1 MVGERREERGE
12 LHGST
17 CRLDVLRSQ
26 ITNNKQQTQNPKH
39 KTPSIIDRIFTSIF
53 SSAVAGFSSL
63 HLSMTKKKAVAASA
77 CFIVLAAGD
86 IGCYAFANGRGKKIT
101 PSTLYSVP
109 YLPNIEE
116 EGDDGS
122 FFLAASQQ
130 AAKDRFEML
139 KKGMDP
145 LAISLSSV
153 PLIAEEQ
160 ESAEKE
166 VDEAPTVNK
175 SPDNKGQ
182 TGADE
187 KMKVSSPTVE
197 NDDYDGMLS
206 SLSESPL
213 TQSLEEKKNKIEAGI
228 EPSTTLD
235 EITRVESEI
244 AAIKSE
250 IKDKIQSRKDDANST
265 YDANQPVVG
274 EGSTAEEMETARYTR
289 LAAADEIAKKLN
301 SGEDLPLP
309 PVLEGAGAT
318 SEEAQERTAEESEA
332 IREARL
338 AAADEIAKSFRKS
351 VDDSTSSPT
360 TKSLTL
366 SEDDNEEDEAKDAKA
381 EPVAAAAKAKNIEEP
396 SNANQPLLSSDGK
409 LIYEPSHAALN
420 MNQENV
426 ENGLLLLSRSFLML
440 NSIVQR
446 HLGEEEDNE

>member
-1 MVGERREERGE
+1 MAALISRH
-12 LHGST
+12 LN
-17 CRLDVLRSQ
+17 VLRQ
-26 ITNNKQQTQNPKH
+26 WLAFLIY
-39 KTPSIIDRIFTSIF
+39 
-53 SSAVAGFSSL
+53 
-63 HLSMTKKKAVAASA
+63 LSMTKKKAAAASA
-77 CFIVLAAGD
+77 ACFVILSAGD
-86 IGCYAFANGRGKKIT
+86 IGCHAFAFAFANGRGKMIT

-145 LAISLSSV
+145 LAISLS
-153 PLIAEEQ
+153 
-160 ESAEKE
+160 AEKE
-166 VDEAPTVNK
+166 VGEASTVNNEL
-175 SPDNKGQ
+175 PDNKGQ
-182 TGADE
+182 TGAE

-206 SLSESPL
+206 SLSL
-213 TQSLEEKKNKIEAGI
+213 TQSLEDKKNKIEAGI

-235 EITRVESEI
+235 ETTRVESGI
-244 AAIKSE
+244 AAIKPE

-265 YDANQPVVG
+265 YDANEPVVG

-301 SGEDLPLP
+301 SGEDFGAAPLL

-351 VDDSTSSPT
+351 VDDTS
-360 TKSLTL
+360 
-366 SEDDNEEDEAKDAKA
+366 SEDDIEEDEAKEAKA
-381 EPVAAAAKAKNIEEP
+381 EPAAAAAAAKAENNEEP

-409 LIYEPSHAALN
+409 LIYEPSHSALN

-426 ENGLLLLSRSFLML
+426 ENGLLLLTRSFLML

>member
-1 MVGERREERGE
+1 
-12 LHGST
+12 
-17 CRLDVLRSQ
+17 
-26 ITNNKQQTQNPKH
+26 
-39 KTPSIIDRIFTSIF
+39 
-53 SSAVAGFSSL
+53 
-63 HLSMTKKKAVAASA
+63 MTKKKAVAASA
-77 CFIVLAAGD
+77 ACFVVLAAGD
-86 IGCYAFANGRGKKIT
+86 ICCHAFANCRGKKIT

-130 AAKDRFEML
+130 AAKDRFELL
-139 KKGMDP
+139 KKGIDP

-153 PLIAEEQ
+153 PIAEEQ
-160 ESAEKE
+160 ETAEKE
-166 VDEAPTVNK
+166 VDEAPTVNEL
-175 SPDNKGQ
+175 SDNKGQ
-182 TGADE
+182 TGAE
-187 KMKVSSPTVE
+187 KMKVSSPTVTVE

-213 TQSLEEKKNKIEAGI
+213 AQSLEEKKKIEADI

-235 EITRVESEI
+235 EITRVESET

-250 IKDKIQSRKDDANST
+250 IKDKIQCRKDDANST

-301 SGEDLPLP
+301 SGEDFGAAPLP

-318 SEEAQERTAEESEA
+318 SEEVQERTAEESEA

-338 AAADEIAKSFRKS
+338 TAADEIAKSFRKS
-351 VDDSTSSPT
+351 VDDSTISST

-366 SEDDNEEDEAKDAKA
+366 SGDDNEEDEAKEAEA
-381 EPVAAAAKAKNIEEP
+381 EPVAAAATKAENNEEP
-396 SNANQPLLSSDGK
+396 SNADQPQLSSDGK
-409 LIYEPSHAALN
+409 LIYEPSHSAMN

-426 ENGLLLLSRSFLML
+426 ENGLLLLTRSFLML

-446 HLGEEEDNE
+446 HLDEEEDNE

>member
-1 MVGERREERGE
+1 M
-12 LHGST
+12 
-17 CRLDVLRSQ
+17 
-26 ITNNKQQTQNPKH
+26 I
-39 KTPSIIDRIFTSIF
+39 
-53 SSAVAGFSSL
+53 
-63 HLSMTKKKAVAASA
+63 KKKAAAASA
-77 CFIVLAAGD
+77 AGD
-86 IGCYAFANGRGKKIT
+86 FGCHAFAFAYGRGKMIT

-130 AAKDRFEML
+130 AAKDRFDML

-153 PLIAEEQ
+153 PIAEEQ
-160 ESAEKE
+160 ESAEEKE
-166 VDEAPTVNK
+166 VDEAPTANEL
-175 SPDNKGQ
+175 PDNKGQ
-182 TGADE
+182 TGAE
-187 KMKVSSPTVE
+187 KMKVSSPTVG

-213 TQSLEEKKNKIEAGI
+213 VAQSLEEKKNKTEAGI

-301 SGEDLPLP
+301 SGEDFGAAPLL

-366 SEDDNEEDEAKDAKA
+366 SEDDNEEDEAIEAKA
-381 EPVAAAAKAKNIEEP
+381 EPAAAAAAAKAENNEEP

-409 LIYEPSHAALN
+409 LIYEPSHSALN

-426 ENGLLLLSRSFLML
+426 ENGLLLLTRSFLML

>member
-1 MVGERREERGE
+1 
-12 LHGST
+12 
-17 CRLDVLRSQ
+17 
-26 ITNNKQQTQNPKH
+26 
-39 KTPSIIDRIFTSIF
+39 
-53 SSAVAGFSSL
+53 
-63 HLSMTKKKAVAASA
+63 MTKKKAVAASA
-77 CFIVLAAGD
+77 CFIVLAAGYD
-86 IGCYAFANGRGKKIT
+86 IGCHAFANNGRGKKIT

-153 PLIAEEQ
+153 PIAEEQ

-182 TGADE
+182 TGAE

-213 TQSLEEKKNKIEAGI
+213 AQSLEEKKNKIEAGI

-381 EPVAAAAKAKNIEEP
+381 EPVAAAAKAENIEEP

-409 LIYEPSHAALN
+409 LIYEPSHSAMN
-420 MNQENV
+420 KNQENV
-426 ENGLLLLSRSFLML
+426 ENGLLLLTRSFLML

>member
-1 MVGERREERGE
+1 
-12 LHGST
+12 
-17 CRLDVLRSQ
+17 
-26 ITNNKQQTQNPKH
+26 
-39 KTPSIIDRIFTSIF
+39 
-53 SSAVAGFSSL
+53 
-63 HLSMTKKKAVAASA
+63 MTKKKAVAASA

-86 IGCYAFANGRGKKIT
+86 IGCHAFANGRGKKIT

-109 YLPNIEE
+109 YLPNIIEEE

-122 FFLAASQQ
+122 FFLAASQK

-160 ESAEKE
+160 ESEEKE
-166 VDEAPTVNK
+166 VDEAPTVNNEL
-175 SPDNKGQ
+175 PDNKGGQ
-182 TGADE
+182 TGAE

-213 TQSLEEKKNKIEAGI
+213 AQSLEEKKNKIEAGI

-301 SGEDLPLP
+301 SGEDSPLP
-309 PVLEGAGAT
+309 PVLEGTGAT

-351 VDDSTSSPT
+351 VDDSTSSPN
-360 TKSLTL
+360 TKALAL
-366 SEDDNEEDEAKDAKA
+366 SEDDNDEDEAKEAKAKPVAASAAKA
-381 EPVAAAAKAKNIEEP
+381 ENNEEP
-396 SNANQPLLSSDGK
+396 STNANQPLLSSDGK

-426 ENGLLLLSRSFLML
+426 ENGLLLLTRSFLML

>member
-1 MVGERREERGE
+1 M
-12 LHGST
+12 
-17 CRLDVLRSQ
+17 
-26 ITNNKQQTQNPKH
+26 I
-39 KTPSIIDRIFTSIF
+39 
-53 SSAVAGFSSL
+53 
-63 HLSMTKKKAVAASA
+63 KKKAAAASA
-77 CFIVLAAGD
+77 AACFVILAAGD
-86 IGCYAFANGRGKKIT
+86 IGCHAFANGRGKKIT

-160 ESAEKE
+160 ESAEEKE
-166 VDEAPTVNK
+166 VDEAPTVNEL
-175 SPDNKGQ
+175 PDNKGQ
-182 TGADE
+182 TGAE

-301 SGEDLPLP
+301 SGEDFGAAPLL

-338 AAADEIAKSFRKS
+338 AAADETAKSFRKS

-366 SEDDNEEDEAKDAKA
+366 SEDDNEEDEAKEAKA
-381 EPVAAAAKAKNIEEP
+381 EPVAAAAASKAENNEEP

-409 LIYEPSHAALN
+409 LIYEPSHSALN

-426 ENGLLLLSRSFLML
+426 ENGLLLLTRSFLML

-446 HLGEEEDNE
+446 HLGEEEDKE

>member
-1 MVGERREERGE
+1 M
-12 LHGST
+12 
-17 CRLDVLRSQ
+17 
-26 ITNNKQQTQNPKH
+26 I
-39 KTPSIIDRIFTSIF
+39 
-53 SSAVAGFSSL
+53 
-63 HLSMTKKKAVAASA
+63 KKKAAAASA
-77 CFIVLAAGD
+77 AACFVILSAGD
-86 IGCYAFANGRGKKIT
+86 IGCHAFASGRGKKIT

-153 PLIAEEQ
+153 PIAEEQ
-160 ESAEKE
+160 ESAEEKE
-166 VDEAPTVNK
+166 VDEAPTVNEL
-175 SPDNKGQ
+175 PDNKGQ
-182 TGADE
+182 TGA
-187 KMKVSSPTVE
+187 KNMKVSSPTVE

-213 TQSLEEKKNKIEAGI
+213 AQSLEEKKNKIEADI
-228 EPSTTLD
+228 EPSTTLH
-235 EITRVESEI
+235 EITQVESDI

-250 IKDKIQSRKDDANST
+250 IKDKIQSRKDDAKS
-265 YDANQPVVG
+265 YDANEPVVG

-301 SGEDLPLP
+301 SGEDFGAAPLL
-309 PVLEGAGAT
+309 PVLEGVGAT

-366 SEDDNEEDEAKDAKA
+366 SEDDNEEDEAKEAKA
-381 EPVAAAAKAKNIEEP
+381 EPVASAAAAAAKVENNEEP

-409 LIYEPSHAALN
+409 LLYEPSHSALN

-426 ENGLLLLSRSFLML
+426 ENGLLLLTRSFLML

-446 HLGEEEDNE
+446 HLDEEEDNE

>member
-1 MVGERREERGE
+1 M
-12 LHGST
+12 
-17 CRLDVLRSQ
+17 
-26 ITNNKQQTQNPKH
+26 I
-39 KTPSIIDRIFTSIF
+39 
-53 SSAVAGFSSL
+53 
-63 HLSMTKKKAVAASA
+63 KKKAAAASA
-77 CFIVLAAGD
+77 AACFVILAAGD
-86 IGCYAFANGRGKKIT
+86 IGCHAFAFASGRGKKIT

-130 AAKDRFEML
+130 AAKDRFDML

-153 PLIAEEQ
+153 PIAEEQ
-160 ESAEKE
+160 ESAEEKE
-166 VDEAPTVNK
+166 VDEAPTVNEL
-175 SPDNKGQ
+175 PDNKGQ
-182 TGADE
+182 TGA
-187 KMKVSSPTVE
+187 KNMKVSSPTVE
-197 NDDYDGMLS
+197 DDDYDGVLS

-213 TQSLEEKKNKIEAGI
+213 AQSLEEKKNKTEAGI

-301 SGEDLPLP
+301 SGEDFGAAPLL

-351 VDDSTSSPT
+351 VDDSTTLLT

-366 SEDDNEEDEAKDAKA
+366 SDDDNEENEAKEAKA
-381 EPVAAAAKAKNIEEP
+381 EPVAAVAAKAENNEEP

-426 ENGLLLLSRSFLML
+426 ENGLLLLTRSFLML

-446 HLGEEEDNE
+446 HLGEEEE

>member
-1 MVGERREERGE
+1 
-12 LHGST
+12 
-17 CRLDVLRSQ
+17 
-26 ITNNKQQTQNPKH
+26 
-39 KTPSIIDRIFTSIF
+39 
-53 SSAVAGFSSL
+53 
-63 HLSMTKKKAVAASA
+63 MTKKKAVAASA
-77 CFIVLAAGD
+77 ACFVVLAAGD
-86 IGCYAFANGRGKKIT
+86 ICCHAFANCRGKKIT

-130 AAKDRFEML
+130 AAKDRFELL
-139 KKGMDP
+139 KKGIDP

-153 PLIAEEQ
+153 PIAEEQ
-160 ESAEKE
+160 ETAEKE
-166 VDEAPTVNK
+166 VDEAPTVNEL
-175 SPDNKGQ
+175 SDNKGQ
-182 TGADE
+182 TGAE
-187 KMKVSSPTVE
+187 KMKVSSPTVTVE

-213 TQSLEEKKNKIEAGI
+213 DQSLEEKKKIEADI

-235 EITRVESEI
+235 EITRVESET

-250 IKDKIQSRKDDANST
+250 IKDKIQS
-265 YDANQPVVG
+265 

-301 SGEDLPLP
+301 SGEDFGAAPLP
-309 PVLEGAGAT
+309 PVLEGAGPT
-318 SEEAQERTAEESEA
+318 LEEVQERTAEESEA

-351 VDDSTSSPT
+351 VDDSTISST
-360 TKSLTL
+360 TKSLKL
-366 SEDDNEEDEAKDAKA
+366 SEDDNDEDEAKEAKA
-381 EPVAAAAKAKNIEEP
+381 EPVAAAAAKAENNEEP
-396 SNANQPLLSSDGK
+396 SNADQPQLSSDGK
-409 LIYEPSHAALN
+409 LIYEPSHSAMN

-426 ENGLLLLSRSFLML
+426 ENGLLLLTRSFLML

-446 HLGEEEDNE
+446 HLDEEEDT